1 MTSFGAHIK
10 MWMSKRKAKQRI
22 EQLEREAAEED
33 KKAASEGGILRKRDV
48 NWEIIT
54 PWE

>member
-10 MWMSKRKAKQRI
+10 MWMSKKRAKQRI
-22 EQLEREAAEED
+22 EQLEREAAEEN
-33 KKAASEGGILRKRDV
+33 KKATSEGGKLRKRDI

-54 PWE
+54 PRE

>member
-10 MWMSKRKAKQRI
+10 MWMSKKKAKQRI

-33 KKAASEGGILRKRDV
+33 KKAASESGKLRKRNV

-54 PWE
+54 SRE